1 MRELAHSL
9 KAIARSP
16 IFTCIFVLALA
27 AGIGAA
33 LSVFTVVDALL
44 LRPLSLPHPEQL
56 LGLSGSY
63 RGHSKVPFS
72 YPMFA
77 ELERR
82 QRVFR
87 GLCGWTPGQDFTV
100 EINQTASLSNV
111 RSVTSN
117 CYSVLG
123 ARPLLGRLI
132 SADDA
137 QGSQVS
143 QVAVIGY
150 QLWKERFAGDPNV
163 VGRTLHIDG
172 KLFTIIGVT
181 GKWFTGL
188 TVGSPPEITIPAGAG
203 QLFHLESRHLLWL
216 LVTGRLATGDTIEH
230 ASAQLQAVWPRVLEA
245 TVPTGSAGERRQS
258 FLSMG
263 LQIASVAN
271 GADTNGDL
279 RSRAQ
284 TPLFLLMGVVS
295 LILLVICVNLASL
308 TLARAGSR
316 RHEIGTRI
324 ALGAR
329 PWQAVRQF
337 MAETLIL
344 SATGSLLALCFSS
357 WGSEFLIR
365 LATRGET
372 VPALLDIRPD
382 WRIFFFTIAA
392 AVFTGSLTGLLPVW
406 QLLRQRPGST
416 LRENARTMSGGMA
429 SLNKALII
437 SQVAISLIVLQTAGL
452 FLRTLESLKAFD
464 PGFNKVGVTEL
475 DLSPVPHGYDG
486 IDMESYRKQLAEA
499 VEGLPSVRSAGFT
512 DQAILAVNYGWKD
525 TVGRSTATNPDDTV
539 AASRIAITPG
549 FFQTLGIPLL
559 AGRDFAW
566 ADDIHH
572 PHVAI
577 IDKLLAGRLFGSEN
591 PIGKRIRFG
600 VQPDSQDLQ
609 IIGISQSARLQ
620 DIRDGDAAY
629 IFVPSSQYG
638 FSKDGGTL
646 LVRGTAN
653 PDFGRTIEQEV
664 RSLGREYSSRTSTLA
679 QTMDISLVN
688 EQLTASLSTFFAVI
702 AVLVAGFGLFGL
714 LTYSVILRTR
724 EIGVRMALGSQRTG
738 ILKLVLKEAIQIT
751 LIGISVGLPCAI
763 GVSRLFAHMLFATSF
778 ADPAT
783 LTTASLTLLLT
794 GAVGGLFPAVK
805 AMKLEPAEA
814 LRRE

>member
-56 LGLSGSY
+56 VGLSGSY

-72 YPMFA
+72 YPMFT

-82 QRVFR
+82 QRAFR
-87 GLCGWTPGQDFTV
+87 GLCGYTPGQDFTV

-132 SADDA
+132 SAEDT

-150 QLWKERFAGDPNV
+150 QLWKERFAGDPNA

-188 TVGSPPEITIPAGAG
+188 TVGSPPEITIPAGAA
-203 QLFHLESRHLLWL
+203 QLTDLESRHLLWL
-216 LVTGRLATGDTIEH
+216 LVTGRLASGDTIEH

-245 TVPTGSAGERRQS
+245 TVPTGAAGERRQS

-263 LQIASVAN
+263 LQTASVAN

-279 RSRAQ
+279 RSRVQ

-308 TLARAGSR
+308 TLARVGSR

-324 ALGAR
+324 ALGAS

-337 MAETLIL
+337 MAETLML
-344 SATGSLLALCFSS
+344 SAAGSLLALCFSS

-464 PGFNKVGVTEL
+464 PGFNKVGVIEL

-486 IDMESYRKQLAEA
+486 IDMLTYRKQLAEA
-499 VEGLPSVRSAGFT
+499 VESLPSVRSAGFT
-512 DQAILAVNYGWKD
+512 DQTILAVNYGWKD
-525 TVGRSTATNPDDTV
+525 TVGRTTATNPDDTV

-559 AGRDFAW
+559 SGRDFAW
-566 ADDIHH
+566 RTMSITLTWPSSTSCSQVDSLAQRI
-572 PHVAI
+572 
-577 IDKLLAGRLFGSEN
+577 LLASAFTLGCSPIRRTWKSLAYRNRQGSRISATAMRHTSLYPRHNTGFPKMVERCSSVEL
-591 PIGKRIRFG
+591 PIRISVERSSRKSDLLG
-600 VQPDSQDLQ
+600 ESIQPGPALLRIQW
-609 IIGISQSARLQ
+609 
-620 DIRDGDAAY
+620 
-629 IFVPSSQYG
+629 IFPWSTSNSPHRSRRSSQ
-638 FSKDGGTL
+638 
-646 LVRGTAN
+646 
-653 PDFGRTIEQEV
+653 
-664 RSLGREYSSRTSTLA
+664 
-679 QTMDISLVN
+679 
-688 EQLTASLSTFFAVI
+688 
-702 AVLVAGFGLFGL
+702 
-714 LTYSVILRTR
+714 
-724 EIGVRMALGSQRTG
+724 
-738 ILKLVLKEAIQIT
+738 
-751 LIGISVGLPCAI
+751 
-763 GVSRLFAHMLFATSF
+763 
-778 ADPAT
+778 
-783 LTTASLTLLLT
+783 
-794 GAVGGLFPAVK
+794 
-805 AMKLEPAEA
+805 
-814 LRRE
+814 

>member
-16 IFTCIFVLALA
+16 VFTCIFVLALA

-44 LRPLSLPHPEQL
+44 LRPLSLPHPDQL
-56 LGLSGSY
+56 IGLSGSY

-82 QRVFR
+82 QRAFQ
-87 GLCGWTPGQDFTV
+87 GLCGWNPGQDFTV

-111 RSVTSN
+111 RSVTGN

-132 SADDA
+132 SAEDTR
-137 QGSQVS
+137 GSQVS
-143 QVAVIGY
+143 QVVVIGY
-150 QLWKERFAGDPNV
+150 ELWKERFAGDPNV

-172 KLFTIIGVT
+172 KLFSIIGVT

-188 TVGSPPEITIPAGAG
+188 TIGSPPEITIPAGAG
-203 QLFHLESRHLLWL
+203 QLYDLESRPLLWL
-216 LVTGRLATGDTIEH
+216 LVTGRLAPGDTIEH

-245 TVPTGSAGERRQS
+245 TVPTGAAGERRQS
-258 FLSMG
+258 FLAMG
-263 LQIASVAN
+263 LQLASVAN
-271 GADTNGDL
+271 GANTNGDL
-279 RSRAQ
+279 RSRVQ

-308 TLARAGSR
+308 TLARVGSR

-324 ALGAR
+324 ALGAS

-337 MAETLIL
+337 MVETLML
-344 SATGSLLALCFSS
+344 SAAGSSLAFCFSS
-357 WGSEFLIR
+357 LGSEFLIR
-365 LATRGET
+365 LAACGET

-382 WRIFFFTIAA
+382 WRILFFTIAA

-416 LRENARTMSGGMA
+416 LRESARTMSGGMA
-429 SLNKALII
+429 SLNKVLII

-486 IDMESYRKQLAEA
+486 IDMEAYRKQLAEA
-499 VEGLPSVRSAGFT
+499 VESLPSVRSAGFA
-512 DQAILAVNYGWKD
+512 DQSILAVSYGWKD
-525 TVGRSTATNPDDTV
+525 TVGRTAATNPADTV
-539 AASRIAITPG
+539 AAARIAITPG
-549 FFQTLGIPLL
+549 FFQTLSIPLL

-566 ADDIHH
+566 ADDTHH

-577 IDKLLAGRLFGSEN
+577 IDKLLASRLFGSEN
-591 PIGKRIRFG
+591 PIGKRVHFG
-600 VQPDSQDLQ
+600 VQPDSQDLEVV
-609 IIGISQSARLQ
+609 GISQPARLQ
-620 DIRDGDAAY
+620 DIRDSDAAF
-629 IFVPSSQYG
+629 IFVPSAQYG
-638 FSKDGGTL
+638 FSKEGGTL
-646 LVRGTAN
+646 LVYGTPN
-653 PDFGRTIEQEV
+653 PDFSRTIEQEIK
-664 RSLGREYSSRTSTLA
+664 SLGREYSTRTSTLA
-679 QTMDISLVN
+679 QAMDVSLVN

-714 LTYSVILRTR
+714 VTYSVILRTR
-724 EIGVRMALGSQRTG
+724 EIGVRMALGSQRAG
-738 ILKLVLKEAIQIT
+738 ILRLVLKEAVQIT
-751 LIGISVGLPCAI
+751 LIGIGVGLPCAI

-778 ADPAT
+778 ADPAI

>member
-56 LGLSGSY
+56 VGLSGSY

-82 QRVFR
+82 QRAFR

-150 QLWKERFAGDPNV
+150 QLWKERFAGDANV

-203 QLFHLESRHLLWL
+203 QLFDLESRHLLWL
-216 LVTGRLATGDTIEH
+216 LVTGRLAPGDTIEH

-284 TPLFLLMGVVS
+284 TSLFLLMGVVS

-324 ALGAR
+324 ALGAS

-357 WGSEFLIR
+357 WGSEVLIR

-486 IDMESYRKQLAEA
+486 IDMESYRKELAEA
-499 VEGLPSVRSAGFT
+499 VESLPSVRSAGFT
-512 DQAILAVNYGWKD
+512 DQAILAVSYGWKD
-525 TVGRSTATNPDDTV
+525 TVGRTTATNPDDTV

-591 PIGKRIRFG
+591 PIGKRIHFG

-609 IIGISQSARLQ
+609 IIGTSQSARLQ

-646 LVRGTAN
+646 LVRGTPN
-653 PDFGRTIEQEV
+653 PDLGRTIEQEV

>member
-1 MRELAHSL
+1 MRELTHSL

-16 IFTCIFVLALA
+16 IFTCIFVLALG

-44 LRPLSLPHPEQL
+44 LRPLSLPRPEQL
-56 LGLSGSY
+56 VGLSGSY

-72 YPMFA
+72 YPMFS

-82 QRVFR
+82 QRAFS
-87 GLCGWTPGQDFTV
+87 GLCGWTPGGDFTV

-123 ARPLLGRLI
+123 TRPMLGRLI
-132 SADDA
+132 SAEDT

-150 QLWKERFAGDPNV
+150 QLWKERYAGDPNV

-203 QLFHLESRHLLWL
+203 QLIDLESRHLLWL
-216 LVTGRLATGDTIEH
+216 LVTGRLAPGDSIEH

-245 TVPTGSAGERRQS
+245 TVPTDSAGERRQS

-284 TPLFLLMGVVS
+284 TPLYLLMGVVS

-308 TLARAGSR
+308 TLARVSSR

-324 ALGAR
+324 ALGAS

-344 SATGSLLALCFSS
+344 SAAGSFLAFCFSS

-416 LRENARTMSGGMA
+416 LRESTRTMSGGMA

-464 PGFNKVGVTEL
+464 PGFDKVGVTEL
-475 DLSPVPHGYDG
+475 ALSPVPHGYDG
-486 IDMESYRKQLAEA
+486 TDMETYRKQLAEA
-499 VEGLPSVRSAGFT
+499 VESLPSVRSVAFT
-512 DQAILAVNYGWKD
+512 DQTILSVSYAWKD
-525 TVGRSTATNPDDTV
+525 TVGRTTATNPDDTV
-539 AASRIAITPG
+539 AASRLAITPG

-559 AGRDFAW
+559 AGRGFAW
-566 ADDIHH
+566 TDDIHH

-577 IDKLLAGRLFGSEN
+577 IDKLLANRLFGSEN
-591 PIGKRIRFG
+591 PIGKRVRFG

-609 IIGISQSARLQ
+609 IVGISQSARLL
-620 DIRDGDAAY
+620 DIRDGDATY
-629 IFVPSSQYG
+629 IFVPSSQFG
-638 FSKDGGTL
+638 FAKDGGML
-646 LVRGTAN
+646 LVRGTPN

-664 RSLGREYSSRTSTLA
+664 RSLGREYSTRTSTLA
-679 QTMDISLVN
+679 QTMDLSLVN
-688 EQLTASLSTFFAVI
+688 EQLTASLSTFFALI

-738 ILKLVLKEAIQIT
+738 ILKLILKEALQIT
-751 LIGISVGLPCAI
+751 LIGIGVGLPCAI
-763 GVSRLFAHMLFATSF
+763 GISRLFAHMLFATSF
-778 ADPAT
+778 ADPAI

-794 GAVGGLFPAVK
+794 GAIGGLFPAVK

>member
-1 MRELAHSL
+1 MREFAHSL
-9 KAIARSP
+9 KAITRSP

-27 AGIGAA
+27 GGIGAA

-56 LGLSGSY
+56 VGLSGSY

-72 YPMFA
+72 YPMFV

-82 QRVFR
+82 QRAFS

-117 CYSVLG
+117 CYSILG

-132 SADDA
+132 SAEDT

-150 QLWKERFAGDPNV
+150 QLWRERFAGDPNV

-188 TVGSPPEITIPAGAG
+188 TVGSPPEITIPSGAG
-203 QLFHLESRHLLWL
+203 HFIDLESRHLLWL
-216 LVTGRLATGDTIEH
+216 LVTGRLAPGDTIEH

-258 FLSMG
+258 FLAMG

-308 TLARAGSR
+308 TLARVGSR

-324 ALGAR
+324 ALGAS

-344 SATGSLLALCFSS
+344 SAAGSLLALCFSS

-382 WRIFFFTIAA
+382 WRIFCFTIAA

-416 LRENARTMSGGMA
+416 LRESARTMSGGMA
-429 SLNKALII
+429 RLNKALII

-486 IDMESYRKQLAEA
+486 IDMETYRKQVAEA
-499 VEGLPSVRSAGFT
+499 VESLPSVRSAAFT
-512 DQAILAVNYGWKD
+512 DETILAVNYGWKD
-525 TVGRSTATNPDDTV
+525 TVGRTTATNSDDTV
-539 AASRIAITPG
+539 AASRLAITPG

-559 AGRDFAW
+559 GGRDFAW
-566 ADDIHH
+566 TDDIHH

-577 IDKLLAGRLFGSEN
+577 IDKLLANRLFGSGN
-591 PIGKRIRFG
+591 AIGKRVRFG

-629 IFVPSSQYG
+629 IFVPSAQYG
-638 FSKDGGTL
+638 FSKDGGML
-646 LVRGTAN
+646 LVRGTPN

-664 RSLGREYSSRTSTLA
+664 GSLGREYSTRTSTLA

-724 EIGVRMALGSQRTG
+724 EIGVRMALGSQRAG
-738 ILKLVLKEAIQIT
+738 ILRLVLKEAVQIT
-751 LIGISVGLPCAI
+751 LIGIGVGLPCAI

-794 GAVGGLFPAVK
+794 GAIGGLFPAVK